1 MLEKLQNDR
10 QKCIIPATESHCTTN
25 LNYNIHISV
34 VWTHFNNR
42 IEMESNRSIHKEY
55 VLNEE

>member
-25 LNYNIHISV
+25 LNYSIHISV

-42 IEMESNRSIHKEY
+42 IEMESSSSRHTEC
-55 VLNEE
+55 VWNEE